1 MSYSKAVTDSILI
14 MAAGTRADTL
24 RLASGERIGG
34 LWCFKSIDSS
44 AATLAEARR
53 VLKAHG
59 MHMVQ
64 APAPQ
69 GARKRYGVRKAYLI
83 RENMAHPDAN

>member
-1 MSYSKAVTDSILI
+1 MSYSKAVTDSVLI

-34 LWCFKSIDSS
+34 LWCFRSIDSS
-44 AATLAEARR
+44 NRTLAEARAI
-53 VLKAHG
+53 LKANG

-64 APAPQ
+64 APAPKS
-69 GARKRYGVRKAYLI
+69 AKAMYGIRKAYLI
-83 RENMAHPDAN
+83 RENATHPDAN